1 VPISEYVRRMRDK
14 VGHELLLLPGAA
26 AVIVKEVNEVLLQRR
41 GDNGLWGLPGGA
53 IEPGEEPAEA
63 VIREVYEETGLHV
76 VPVSIVG
83 IYGGQANMSEYPN
96 GDRAAYISIT
106 FKCRVTGGDL
116 RLDGDETLELRYF
129 DWRSLPDN
137 ILDRHRIRIEH
148 AMTRSEPFFNLP

>member
-1 VPISEYVRRMRDK
+1 MPISEYVRRMREK
-14 VGHELLLLPGAA
+14 VGQELLLLPGAA
-26 AVIVKEVNEVLLQRR
+26 AVIVNDASEVLLQRR
-41 GDNGLWGLPGGA
+41 GDNGMWGLPGGG

-63 VIREVYEETGLHV
+63 VVREVYEETGLHV

-83 IYGGQANMSEYPN
+83 IYGGQSNMSEYPN

-106 FKCRVTGGDL
+106 FKCRVRGGTL
-116 RLDGDETLELRYF
+116 RLDGDETLELRYC

>member
-1 VPISEYVRRMRDK
+1 MPISEYVRRMRDK